1 MREEKIHDALNLLD
15 DDLIGEVEF
24 LRSRKRSNSRKW
36 MSWGAMAACMC
47 IIAGSLYANLLG
59 GMKHSESADAGASI
73 GNLESMQE
81 TDIQYGSK
89 DDSDKPVTAENEQ
102 IKDKVGQEESRE
114 VPSVLVE
121 IIKWEA
127 AGFKGIVTGIVDTD
141 IYSIGTEVYVK
152 MDESMMLADCNGTYP
167 EGSVVRVQFY
177 ERDEDDRII
186 LFAEQLE
193 RIETE

>member
-15 DDLIGEVEF
+15 DDLIAEVEY
-24 LRSRKRSNSRKW
+24 LRSRKKSNVKKW
-36 MSWGAMAACMC
+36 MSWAAMAACMC

-59 GMKHSESADAGASI
+59 GMKKSESADGGASI

-81 TDIQYGSK
+81 TDVQYGSK
-89 DDSDKPVTAENEQ
+89 DDFDKPVTAENEYLE
-102 IKDKVGQEESRE
+102 DEAGQEESRE

-121 IIKWEA
+121 IVKWEG
-127 AGFKGIVTGIVDTD
+127 AGFKGIVAGIVDTD

-152 MDESMMLADCNGTYP
+152 MNENMKLEDCNGTYP

-177 ERDEDDRII
+177 ESDEDDRII
-186 LFAEQLE
+186 LYTEQLE
-193 RIETE
+193 LIETE